1 MDLAAN
7 DGKDSSIYLGN
18 LISARIFTTK
28 EQGYLEAD

>member
-1 MDLAAN
+1 MME
-7 DGKDSSIYLGN
+7 KDSSIYLGN